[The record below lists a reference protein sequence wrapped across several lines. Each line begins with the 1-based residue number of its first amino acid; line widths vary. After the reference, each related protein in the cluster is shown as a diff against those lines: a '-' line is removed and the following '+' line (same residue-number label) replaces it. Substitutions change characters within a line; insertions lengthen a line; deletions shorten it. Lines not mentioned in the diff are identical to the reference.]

1 MEDGDLSF
9 ANLATLTEREILI
22 LNVHETHELKCR
34 VKKVEEGIDQLK
46 GSPMCDDHEIRL
58 TRIETTYRI
67 TLGVIATVL
76 AVFTPVIMWVVD
88 KVI

>member
-58 TRIETTYRI
+58 TKIETTQKI
-67 TLGVIATVL
+67 AIGILATVL
-76 AVFTPVIMWVVD
+76 AVFTPAIMWLLD